1 LRNDKIMRSIL
12 SKLFSLNLV
21 ITIAFLCTILYISFN
36 QLKQSTIANLNNQID
51 NQNSIMIAQ
60 AKDYLFHS
68 NYSELDSIIK
78 IIANQTTNRL
88 TIILPDGNVVADSD
102 VDPNKM
108 ENHADRPEII
118 DATKNQHG
126 QSLRYSYSVNQQMLN
141 NARPIIHNNEI
152 IGYSRISVP
161 ISYIDDLFSD
171 IIRNI
176 ILTVVIVLIIS
187 LGLFYVS
194 SRRISKNIG
203 KLVIASNKISDG
215 DFSSKVYLNSRDE
228 LSVLGNNFNEMAD
241 KLRESFNE
249 INLKQ
254 EEITSI
260 IKSIKDSIVVIDSNN
275 RISLYNDNFKDN
287 FKINI
292 TNNNK
297 YYWELIRDLNFQKLV
312 KKIQSNNE
320 SRKEEIHYN
329 DKFFLASGSWNSLK
343 KEVVIILYDISQL
356 KKLEEIKR
364 DFIINI
370 SHELKT
376 PLTAIKGFIETLLED
391 SKDENKYY
399 LEIIS
404 RQTQRLILIVQ
415 DLLLLSKVE
424 QPNIKLQK
432 TDFSLNKML
441 DSLFVI
447 FDTTAKSKNIEL
459 ILNLDENSLIHADE
473 FMFEQILINLIENAI
488 RMTDRGYVRISLH
501 YEDSKPVI
509 TVEDSGSGIASE
521 HIPRIF
527 ERFYTVNKSHAR
539 TLSGT
544 GLGLSIVKHIVNL
557 HGGTISVK
565 SEMGKGS
572 SFIIKL

>member
-1 LRNDKIMRSIL
+1 MRSIL

-21 ITIAFLCTILYISFN
+21 ITIALLCTILYISFN
-36 QLKQSTIANLNNQID
+36 QLKQSTIVNLNNQID
-51 NQNSIMIAQ
+51 NQNSMMIAQ
-60 AKDYLFHS
+60 AKDYLVHS
-68 NYSELDSIIK
+68 DYSALDSMIK
-78 IIANQTTNRL
+78 IIGKQTTNRL
-88 TIILPDGNVVADSD
+88 SIILPDGIVVADSD
-102 VDPNKM
+102 VDPNIM

-118 DATKNQHG
+118 DASKNQFG
-126 QSLRYSYSVNQQMLN
+126 QSVRYSYSVNQQMLY
-141 NARPIIHNNEI
+141 NARPILFNNEI

-161 ISYIDDLFSD
+161 VAYIDDLFSD
-171 IIRNI
+171 ILRNI

-187 LGLFYVS
+187 LGLFYVF
-194 SRRISKNIG
+194 SRRISKNIE
-203 KLVIASNKISDG
+203 KLVIASNRISDG
-215 DFSSKVYLNSRDE
+215 DFSSKVYLNTRDE

-249 INLKQ
+249 ISLKQ

-275 RISLYNDNFKDN
+275 RITLCNDNFKESFN
-287 FKINI
+287 INN

-312 KKIQSNNE
+312 KKIQNNHE
-320 SRKEEIHYN
+320 SRTEEVHYN
-329 DKFFLASGSWNSLK
+329 ERFFLASGSWNSLK

-364 DFIINI
+364 DFIINV

-376 PLTAIKGFIETLLED
+376 PLTAIKGFLETLLED
-391 SKDENKYY
+391 AKDENKYY

-432 TDFSLNKML
+432 SDFNLKKIL
-441 DSLFVI
+441 DSLFA
-447 FDTTAKSKNIEL
+447 FFENTAKSKNIEL
-459 ILNLDENSLIHADE
+459 QSNLDENAIILADE
-473 FMFEQILINLIENAI
+473 FMFEQVLINLIENAI
-488 RMTDRGYVRISLH
+488 RMTDSGFVRVSLH
-501 YEDSKPVI
+501 HEDSSTVI

-539 TLSGT
+539 TISGT

-565 SEMGKGS
+565 SEVGKGS